1 MKGIS
6 EERLT
11 QLLGEAYAEYEE
23 LFIYN
28 LLNTECVEL
37 NPWQPMTG
45 QAWNNIESAPKD
57 REILVF
63 APSYDGLRSLRQ
75 ISKYHPD
82 AGYCIDEL
90 RNPTHWQ
97 ELPPDPI

>member
-1 MKGIS
+1 MKVIT

-28 LLNTECVEL
+28 LLNTECAEL
-37 NPWQPMTG
+37 NPWQPIDENT
-45 QAWNNIESAPKD
+45 PKD

-90 RNPTHWQ
+90 RHPTHWQ
-97 ELPPDPI
+97 ELPEDPK